1 MCAVCEPGNLLAV
14 HLILLCTPFLL
25 YDGMQAPRSTYV
37 LSLIASESK
46 STITN
51 IGEGFQVST
60 SKIHVVANPLACASQ
75 PTSGDASSSAGASQ
89 LSYSVLGF
97 CTLDHLSAF
106 RLDPPRGKPTR
117 CALCVISR
125 REQDIFHILKLEC
138 LEPEQVTTAID
149 CIRKLRTLCKGIRPS
164 STEKRSHDVRVCAD
178 AMPKQLKKARTLQTV
193 PTDKSM

>member
-1 MCAVCEPGNLLAV
+1 M
-14 HLILLCTPFLL
+14 
-25 YDGMQAPRSTYV
+25 

-46 STITN
+46 STTTN

-60 SKIHVVANPLACASQ
+60 SKIHDVANPLAGASQ

-138 LEPEQVTTAID
+138 FEPGQVTTAID
-149 CIRKLRTLCKGIRPS
+149 
-164 STEKRSHDVRVCAD
+164 
-178 AMPKQLKKARTLQTV
+178 
-193 PTDKSM
+193 